1 MDKIGNPN
9 LTKILFTGLIVTF
22 LATTI
27 FGAYLGF
34 ASLNNATIE
43 EPYKTAFQ
51 QIGGQYANFTDVGNT
66 AKDQGLVKN
75 ILNFGG
81 NLLTGTVNVFV
92 VGLQAMGSFFAM
104 IPIIGN
110 ILSAITVGIPALS
123 GLVGLALLIVGVYIA
138 MRYIQSISNKFE
150 LP

>member
-1 MDKIGNPN
+1 
-9 LTKILFTGLIVTF
+9 
-22 LATTI
+22 
-27 FGAYLGF
+27 
-34 ASLNNATIE
+34 
-43 EPYKTAFQ
+43 
-51 QIGGQYANFTDVGNT
+51 
-66 AKDQGLVKN
+66 LVKN

-110 ILSAITVGIPALS
+110 ILSAITFAVPALA
-123 GLVGLALLIVGVYIA
+123 GLVGLALIITGVYIA
-138 MRYIQSISNKFE
+138 MRYIQSVSNKSE

>member
-1 MDKIGNPN
+1 M
-9 LTKILFTGLIVTF
+9 TKILFTGLLVTF

-34 ASLNNATIE
+34 AVLNNATIQ
-43 EPYKTAFQ
+43 EPYNTAFQ
-51 QIGGQYANFTDVGNT
+51 QIGAQYNGFETVGVT

-81 NLLTGTVNVFV
+81 SLVTGTVNVFV
-92 VGLQAMGSFFAM
+92 VGLQAMGSFFNM
-104 IPIIGN
+104 VPVIGN
-110 ILSAITVGIPALS
+110 IFSAITLGIPALS
-123 GLVGLALLIVGVYIA
+123 GLLGFALLIVGIYIA
-138 MRYIQSISNKFE
+138 MRYIQSVSNKFE